1 MTPTN
6 SPLNIFLNTHL
17 KIWSRMRK
25 QLLKIIQEVQAD
37 IKELECIVQPARS
50 ANDAD
55 GKIVVEVIFMV
66 ARNAIMKASF
76 DKMYKVIDRYRRQN
90 IVPNRHNRTRK
101 KQRLTR
107 LQRRAKRQK

>member
-1 MTPTN
+1 
-6 SPLNIFLNTHL
+6 
-17 KIWSRMRK
+17 MRK
-25 QLLKIIQEVQAD
+25 QLLKIIQEAEAD
-37 IKELECIVQPARS
+37 IKELEYIVQSARN

-55 GKIVVEVIFMV
+55 GKIVVDVIFMV
-66 ARNAIMKASF
+66 GRNAIMKASL

-107 LQRRAKRQK
+107 LQRRNRRQR

>member
-1 MTPTN
+1 M
-6 SPLNIFLNTHL
+6 
-17 KIWSRMRK
+17 
-25 QLLKIIQEVQAD
+25 QEAQSD
-37 IKELECIVQPARS
+37 IKELEYIVQPVRN

-55 GKIVVEVIFMV
+55 GKIVVDVIFMV
-66 ARNAIMKASF
+66 GRNAIMKASL

-107 LQRRAKRQK
+107 LQRRTKRQK

>member
-1 MTPTN
+1 M
-6 SPLNIFLNTHL
+6 
-17 KIWSRMRK
+17 
-25 QLLKIIQEVQAD
+25 QEAQAD
-37 IKELECIVQPARS
+37 IKELEYIVQPVRN

-55 GKIVVEVIFMV
+55 GKIVVDVIFMV
-66 ARNAIMKASF
+66 GRNAIMKASL

-107 LQRRAKRQK
+107 LQRRTKRQK

>member
-1 MTPTN
+1 
-6 SPLNIFLNTHL
+6 
-17 KIWSRMRK
+17 MRK
-25 QLLKIIQEVQAD
+25 KLLKIMQEAQAD
-37 IKELECIVQPARS
+37 IKELEYIVQPVRN

-55 GKIVVEVIFMV
+55 GKIVVDVIFMV
-66 ARNAIMKASF
+66 GRNAIMKASL

-107 LQRRAKRQK
+107 LQRRTKRQK